1 MLGKHQSI
9 IEFDIEKFYDT
20 IPHDK
25 LLATIEEIDSS
36 TRNNIEK
43 MLKTESLDLKGT
55 VYKAEKGTP
64 QGGVI
69 SPNLANIYALNEI
82 MIRFKNHSKSK
93 LIMYAD
99 DGIIVVHKDENPED
113 TLDVLRW
120 VVSKAGLKLKGTKT
134 KIINGEKFNFCGFE
148 ITRGK
153 GIKLKN
159 DMINKCKKECVKLIT
174 DKSIPTKKTIEK
186 GTREYLDDT
195 PNHKFKTV
203 FPILDKILP
212 KIRGVIEY
220 GRDFLK
226 TPMRKQL
233 GKMIWNINQF
243 LYQRREIKLPELPVR
258 KRTKG
263 RIYFSPKA
271 KSFYLDPKEWKD
283 RNEERKWNKIEQK
296 LSQQQKGI
304 CTLCKAKLENP
315 VNIHHIK
322 AVKNGGDNSLGNL
335 LLIHTE
341 CHNQLHYQQIQ
352 KQKSFELMQPLIEIK
367 KVEKEAKEKYQQEL
381 QRLSAKKIQIE
392 QNKILFGIKEVEF
405 RKWLMVKKNQGL
417 AKKLNKIGIE
427 TPKDWSDE
435 DIIPMLV
442 AKGIRPI
449 NLQGNPTL
457 SSLQRIMN
465 ENQIKQQK

>member
-1 MLGKHQSI
+1 
-9 IEFDIEKFYDT
+9 
-20 IPHDK
+20 
-25 LLATIEEIDSS
+25 
-36 TRNNIEK
+36 
-43 MLKTESLDLKGT
+43 
-55 VYKAEKGTP
+55 
-64 QGGVI
+64 
-69 SPNLANIYALNEI
+69 
-82 MIRFKNHSKSK
+82 
-93 LIMYAD
+93 MYAD

-113 TLDVLRW
+113 TLDILRW
-120 VVSKAGLKLKGTKT
+120 VVSKAGLKLKDAKT

-153 GIKLKN
+153 GIKLKK

-186 GTREYLDDT
+186 GTREYLDGT

-220 GRDFLK
+220 GRDFIK
-226 TPMRKQL
+226 TPMSKQL
-233 GKMIWNINQF
+233 EKMVWNINQF
-243 LYQRREIKLPELPVR
+243 LYQRREVKLPELPIR
-258 KRTKG
+258 KRTKS

-271 KSFYLDPKEWKD
+271 KSFYLDPKEWEKRSD
-283 RNEERKWNKIEQK
+283 ERKWNKIEQK
-296 LSQQQKGI
+296 LFQRQNGI

-322 AVKNGGDNSLGNL
+322 AIKDGGDNSLNNL

-352 KQKSFELMQPLIEIK
+352 KQKSFELMQPLFEIK
-367 KVEKEAKEKYQQEL
+367 KVENMAKEKYQQEL
-381 QRLSAKKIQIE
+381 QRLRAKKIQIE
-392 QNKILFGIKEVEF
+392 QNRILFGLREVEF

-417 AKKLNKIGIE
+417 AKKLNKIGFEI
-427 TPKDWSDE
+427 PMDYSDE
-435 DIIPMLV
+435 DIMRMLV
-442 AKGIRPI
+442 VKGIRPD

-457 SSLQRIMN
+457 SSLKRIIN
-465 ENQIKQQK
+465 ENPIKLTEKT